1 MKLQQIMQDIRCAET
16 LPDLEITRVTAD
28 SRQVTPG
35 CLFLCLKGM
44 RFDGHSAAAQAVKDG
59 AAAVVC
65 ERDLG
70 LPCQVLVEDTR
81 KAYGRVCSNFYGRPS
96 EKLKLIG
103 ITGTNGKTTITY
115 LLKHILESA
124 GKKVG
129 LIGTIRNEIGGLELP
144 AKNTTP
150 DPAELHVLFM
160 RMLQAGCEYVV
171 METSSHALEQGRLE
185 GCHFAVGVFTNLTRD
200 HLDYHGTMENY
211 YLAKKKLFDLCDTA
225 VLNLDD
231 AYGRRL
237 VKEVSCRVL
246 TFSTRDDA
254 ADFTAKNISCS
265 AQGSRFALVGHCAIS
280 RVQFPMPGEFA
291 VSNAMAAATAA
302 LGLGLGLEETARG
315 LRDCPGVMGRTEV
328 LPTGTDYTVIR
339 DYAHTPDGLEK
350 ILSAVRGFC
359 AGRLVVL
366 FGCPGNR
373 DPGKRPQMAAAVAK
387 YADYIVITSDNPRDE
402 DPEKIIDDA
411 MPGLAGFTGPCERI
425 SDRYSAISRA
435 LDIARAGDILILAGK
450 GHEDYQVLGY
460 GTIHFDE
467 REVVLQLLEEKKKD
481 RGLSE

>member
-1 MKLQQIMQDIRCAET
+1 MKLQQVMQDIRCKSS

-28 SRQVTPG
+28 SRQVVPG

-44 RFDGHSAAAQAVKDG
+44 RFDGHDAAARAVEDG
-59 AAAVVC
+59 AAVIVC

-70 LPCQVLVEDTR
+70 LPCQILVEDTR
-81 KAYGRVCSNFYGRPS
+81 RAYGPICSNFYGRPS
-96 EKLKLIG
+96 EKMKLIG

-115 LLKHILESA
+115 LIKHILEST

-129 LIGTIRNEIGGLELP
+129 LIGTIHNEIGEMELP

-160 RMLQAGCEYVV
+160 RMAQAGCEYVV
-171 METSSHALEQGRLE
+171 METSSHALDQRRLE

-200 HLDYHGTMENY
+200 HLDYHITMENY
-211 YLAKKKLFDLCDTA
+211 YQAKKLLFDMCDTA
-225 VLNLDD
+225 VINVDD

-237 VKEVSCRVL
+237 QKELSCKTL
-246 TFSTRDDA
+246 TFSTSSDA
-254 ADFTAKNISCS
+254 ADFTAKNITCS
-265 AQGSRFALVGHCAIS
+265 ARGSRFALVGHSSIS
-280 RVQFPMPGEFA
+280 RIEFPMPGEFA

-302 LGLGLGLEETARG
+302 RALGVGPEEVAFG
-315 LRDCPGVMGRTEV
+315 LRNCPGVTGRAEI

-359 AGRLVVL
+359 NGRLVVL

-373 DPGKRPQMAAAVAK
+373 DPGKRPQMAAAAAR
-387 YADYIVITSDNPRDE
+387 YADYIIITSDNPRDE
-402 DPEKIIDDA
+402 DPEKILDDA
-411 MPGLAGFTGPCERI
+411 MPGLAGFEGPYERI

-435 LDIARAGDILILAGK
+435 LDIARKDDILVLAGK

-467 REVVLQLLEEKKKD
+467 REVVLQLLEEKKD
-481 RGLSE
+481 RGCRE